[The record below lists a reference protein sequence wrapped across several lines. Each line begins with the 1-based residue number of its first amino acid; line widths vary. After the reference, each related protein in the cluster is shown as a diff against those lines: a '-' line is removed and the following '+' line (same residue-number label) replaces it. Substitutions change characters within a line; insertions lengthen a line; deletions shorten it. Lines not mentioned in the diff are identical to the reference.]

1 MLLILLG
8 CTPASTVETSCTEDA
23 GYEDPSPAAVRALD
37 RANCA
42 RQVVG
47 LPPGSLDPRV
57 DQAAQAH
64 ADYMTS
70 NGILDHQEIEGN
82 PGFTGVWAWDRL
94 ESAGYPLLAGSA
106 WSEVVAEGEQPVS
119 AVELW
124 LNSVYHRVPF
134 TTPGW
139 IAVGFG
145 QAELYSSMSF
155 VVSYPYG
162 RRVALLYPADGQTG
176 VPTTFN
182 SDIEY
187 PDPAPDQGNV
197 GPPITVT
204 VGEATMDG
212 PDHNPHDL
220 HLVSASLVGP
230 DGELD
235 LLTLEPEEDEW
246 ISFTVAAVPIAPLM
260 PATEYEM
267 EMVVFFGGEEETL
280 SGTFTTE

>member
-1 MLLILLG
+1 M
-8 CTPASTVETSCTEDA
+8 
-23 GYEDPSPAAVRALD
+23 
-37 RANCA
+37 
-42 RQVVG
+42 
-47 LPPGSLDPRV
+47 
-57 DQAAQAH
+57 
-64 ADYMTS
+64 
-70 NGILDHQEIEGN
+70 
-82 PGFTGVWAWDRL
+82 
-94 ESAGYPLLAGSA
+94 
-106 WSEVVAEGEQPVS
+106 
-119 AVELW
+119 
-124 LNSVYHRVPF
+124 
-134 TTPGW
+134 
-139 IAVGFG
+139 
-145 QAELYSSMSF
+145 
-155 VVSYPYG
+155 
-162 RRVALLYPADGQTG
+162 ALLYPADGQTG